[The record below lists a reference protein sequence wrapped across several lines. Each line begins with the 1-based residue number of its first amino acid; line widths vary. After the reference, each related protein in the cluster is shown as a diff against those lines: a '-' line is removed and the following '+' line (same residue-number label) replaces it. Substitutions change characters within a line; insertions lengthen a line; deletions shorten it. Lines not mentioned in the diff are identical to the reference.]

1 MKAAKGINRLEES
14 ALHNNM
20 DENKDQV
27 NSSVEDNVS
36 EVLENEASE
45 TIECEGDEIPCEKTA
60 ESNETVEDQECEDEM
75 KMFRNRKVELKEL
88 KEENEALKDKLLRT
102 VAEYDNFR
110 KRTIKEK
117 ENIYT
122 EACAD
127 VLKEMLPVLD
137 NLERAVAVDGSVEDL
152 KKGLEMTIN
161 QFVGALNKLGVEEI
175 AADGDFD
182 PNLHNAVMHIEDTN
196 LGANQVAEVFQKGYK
211 KGDKVLRYSMV
222 KVAN

>member
-1 MKAAKGINRLEES
+1 MQ
-14 ALHNNM
+14 NNM
-20 DENKDQV
+20 EENKEQM
-27 NSSVEDNVS
+27 NSSIESDAS
-36 EVLENEASE
+36 EILENEASE
-45 TIECEGDEIPCEKTA
+45 TLNCEKEETPCEDVDNSEKA
-60 ESNETVEDQECEDEM
+60 SEDNGECEDEM
-75 KMFRNRKVELKEL
+75 KMFRNRKAEIKQLKD
-88 KEENEALKDKLLRT
+88 ENEALKDKLIRT

-137 NLERAVAVDGSVEDL
+137 NLERAVAVDGTVEDL
-152 KKGLEMTIN
+152 KKGVEMTIN
-161 QFVGALNKLGVEEI
+161 QFLGALSKLGVEEI
-175 AADGDFD
+175 PVDGGFD
-182 PNLHNAVMHIEDTN
+182 PNLHNAVMHIQDEN
-196 LGANQVAEVFQKGYK
+196 LEANQVAEVFQKGYK

>member
-1 MKAAKGINRLEES
+1 MP
-14 ALHNNM
+14 NNM
-20 DENKDQV
+20 EEKKDQMF
-27 NSSVEDNVS
+27 SSDTSNAS
-36 EVLENEASE
+36 EVLETEASE
-45 TIECEGDEIPCEKTA
+45 TIECEGEEIPCEETA
-60 ESNETVEDQECEDEM
+60 ETNESAEEQECEDEM
-75 KMFRNRKVELKEL
+75 KMFRNRKAELKEL
-88 KEENEALKDKLLRT
+88 KEENEGLKDKLLRT

-117 ENIYT
+117 ENIYN

-152 KKGLEMTIN
+152 KKGIEMTIN
-161 QFVGALNKLGVEEI
+161 QFLGALNKLGVEEI
-175 AADGDFD
+175 AADGEFD
-182 PNLHNAVMHIEDTN
+182 PNFHNAVMHVQDEN
-196 LGANQVAEVFQKGYK
+196 LQANQVAEVFQKGYK